1 MGLLGHIV
9 VLFLVAFFF
18 FFFKESLRDIAG
30 LVLDHDSKLAM
41 SLRYV

>member
-9 VLFLVAFFF
+9 VLFLVAFF